1 MRERRI
7 LLLAS
12 IAAMLGLCLG
22 TILIGK
28 TATRSAS
35 RPVTAVPP
43 PESAATPPP
52 DREPVTVVKP
62 LVAAPAPIDTYSSSE
77 AILILRRQDKNEI
90 AGYVDKLAAGDAEYL
105 CFILGLIP
113 KDEVFDKVNVKG
125 RLKRYVDGL
134 RIPADFA
141 DLEVAFQ
148 QLERDRRRP

>member
-1 MRERRI
+1 MRKSRI

-12 IAAMLGLCLG
+12 MAAMLGMCLG
-22 TILIGK
+22 TMLIGK
-28 TATRSAS
+28 IVTRSAS
-35 RPVTAVPP
+35 RPVTT
-43 PESAATPPP
+43 TPPP
-52 DREPVTVVKP
+52 DREPVTIVKP
-62 LVAAPAPIDTYSSSE
+62 IVAAPAPIDTYSSSE
-77 AILILRRQDKNEI
+77 AILIVRRQDKNEI
-90 AGYVDKLAAGDAEYL
+90 AGYVDKLARGDAEYL

-148 QLERDRRRP
+148 QLERDRQRP